1 MATAWGPGVADRFW
15 ISAAAKGLELY
26 CLESPIPDEAAARQM
41 VAQAG
46 PASGPEAVCVMCGQ
60 GPIRGGTDADSMC
73 TLSSGATRPESVLT
87 HPSPSPSPVV
97 ALCVCIRVRVRA
109 FVL

>member
-26 CLESPIPDEAAARQM
+26 CLESPTPDEAAARQM

-46 PASGPEAVCVMCGQ
+46 PACGPEALCVMCGQ
-60 GPIRGGTDADSMC
+60 GPISGGIDRQHILVFRAD
-73 TLSSGATRPESVLT
+73 LAR
-87 HPSPSPSPVV
+87 
-97 ALCVCIRVRVRA
+97 I
-109 FVL
+109 